1 MKDWLLLI
9 FALALIMVTV
19 YSFVSYYR
27 QRRAIK
33 LQFKRK

>member
-1 MKDWLLLI
+1 MKDWLLLL
-9 FALALIMVTV
+9 FAIILLVITV